1 MMLGARLF
9 LAALLALAPLPALAD
24 VTARYGMDGD
34 KELVV
39 EAAEGGNSRVELP
52 GKLAIIRRDG
62 ADYVVLYGKTGPK
75 VFELQAMVGLMK
87 AMLPKAAAAAEAGKV
102 RFVAEPGPASAT
114 VAGRTGSAWLLRMLE
129 GPGQEHK
136 GDVEIVTSSDPQLA
150 PIGRIVARAA
160 EVALDFMAGFIP
172 ESTQFGAAAR
182 DILARGTPLRIQPVD
197 AGKPGKTVLVLRS
210 VDTAAIDP
218 KHFELPAPVIPAEGV
233 FGAMDGLAQPGA
245 GGKIENLP

>member
-24 VTARYGMDGD
+24 VTARYGLDGD

-52 GKLAIIRRDG
+52 GKFAIIRRDG

-75 VFELQAMVGLMK
+75 VFELQAMVVLMK
-87 AMLPKAAAAAEAGKV
+87 AMLPKAAAAEAGKT
-102 RFVAEPGPASAT
+102 RFVAEPGPAPAV
-114 VAGRTGSAWLLRMLE
+114 VAGRTGSIWLLRMLE
-129 GPGQEHK
+129 GPERDRK
-136 GDVEIVTSSDPQLA
+136 GHVEIVTSSDAQLA
-150 PIGRIVARAA
+150 PIGRTVARAA

-182 DILARGTPLRIQPVD
+182 DILAKGTPLRIQPVD
-197 AGKPGKTVLVLRS
+197 AGKPGKAVLALRS
-210 VDTAAIDP
+210 VDTATIDP
-218 KHFELPAPVIPAEGV
+218 KHFELPAPVVPAEEV
-233 FGAMDGLAQPGA
+233 FGAMGGLAQPGA
-245 GGKIENLP
+245 GGKIGDLP